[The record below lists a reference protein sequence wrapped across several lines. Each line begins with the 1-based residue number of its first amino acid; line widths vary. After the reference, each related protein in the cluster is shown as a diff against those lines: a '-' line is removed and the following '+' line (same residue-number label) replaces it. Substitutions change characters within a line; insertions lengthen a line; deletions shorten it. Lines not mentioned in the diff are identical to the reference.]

1 MADNSVES
9 YLASRTALISEERA
23 IRRDFRE
30 LEKATE
36 DELHADQIV
45 RAIKLEEARTIWAI
59 DHPDTPNVFPG
70 MSYLSGALLSALEL
84 VIVKLK

>member
-1 MADNSVES
+1 MADITVEE
-9 YLASRTALISEERA
+9 YLTSRTALISEERA

-30 LEKATE
+30 LGRATE

-45 RAIKLEEARTIWAI
+45 RAIKLEEAKTIWAV

-70 MSYLSGALLSALEL
+70 MAYLSG
-84 VIVKLK
+84 I